1 VGKAEDVLR
10 DLAGEHD
17 GFFTT
22 LEAGEAGVPSAIVV
36 QLHQRGRIER
46 VAQGLYRFPIWPTSE
61 FQQYQEAILWPRV
74 YRNLDYSLISHDSAL
89 EFYNLTQLN
98 PSVVHVTLP
107 QHTRIRRT
115 APSWIRLH
123 FLAVAESDRRWEHRV
138 SVVSIPRAIED
149 VAETRGLDVVHQ
161 AVSEAR
167 ERRLLREDELA
178 RLVTRFGSSLLEP
191 YHAAAR

>member
-1 VGKAEDVLR
+1 MAKTEDVLR
-10 DLAGEHD
+10 DIAGEHD

-22 LEAGEAGVPSAIVV
+22 LEAGAAGIPGAIVA
-36 QLHQRGRIER
+36 QLYQRGRIER
-46 VAQGLYRFPIWPTSE
+46 RAQGLYRFPTWPSSE
-61 FQQYQEAILWPRV
+61 FQQYQEAVLWPQV
-74 YRNLDYSLISHDSAL
+74 YRHLDYSLISHDSAL

-107 QHTRIRRT
+107 EHTRIRRT

-123 FLAVAESDRRWEHRV
+123 FIPVPESDRRWEHRV
-138 SVVSIPRAIED
+138 PIVSIPRAIED
-149 VAETRGLDVVHQ
+149 IAETRGLDVVHQ
-161 AVSEAR
+161 AVSDAR

-178 RLVTRFGSSLLEP
+178 RLVSRFGPSLLEP

>member
-1 VGKAEDVLR
+1 MAKTEDVLR

-22 LEAGEAGVPSAIVV
+22 LEAGAAGVPSVIVA

-46 VAQGLYRFPIWPTSE
+46 VAQGLYRFPTWPASE
-61 FQQYQEAILWPRV
+61 FRQYQEAVLWPQV

-89 EFYNLTQLN
+89 EFYNLTLLN

-107 QHTRIRRT
+107 EHTRIRRT

-123 FLAVAESDRRWEHRV
+123 FVAVPESDRRWEHRV
-138 SVVSIPRAIED
+138 PVVSIPRAIED
-149 VAETRGLDVVHQ
+149 VAETRGLDVVHH

-167 ERRLLREDELA
+167 ERRLLREDELV
-178 RLVTRFGSSLLEP
+178 RLVTRFGPSLLEP
-191 YHAAAR
+191 YHVAAR

>member
-1 VGKAEDVLR
+1 MAKTEDVLR

-22 LEAGEAGVPSAIVV
+22 LEAGAAGVPSAIVA

-46 VAQGLYRFPIWPTSE
+46 VAQGLYRFPTWPASE
-61 FQQYQEAILWPRV
+61 FQQYQEAVLWPQV

-89 EFYNLTQLN
+89 EFYNLTLLN

-107 QHTRIRRT
+107 EHTRIRRT

-123 FLAVAESDRRWEHRV
+123 FVAVPESDRRWEHRV
-138 SVVSIPRAIED
+138 PVVSIPRAIED

-178 RLVTRFGSSLLEP
+178 RLVTRFGPSLLEP
-191 YHAAAR
+191 YSAAAR

>member
-1 VGKAEDVLR
+1 MAKTEDLLR

-22 LEAGEAGVPSAIVV
+22 LEACAAGVPSVIVA
-36 QLHQRGRIER
+36 QLRQRGRIER
-46 VAQGLYRFPIWPTSE
+46 VAQGHYRFPTWPTSD
-61 FQQYQEAILWPRV
+61 FQQYQEAVLWPRI
-74 YRNLDYSLISHDSAL
+74 YRRLDYSLISHDSAI

-107 QHTRIRRT
+107 EHTRIRRT
-115 APSWIRLH
+115 TPSWIRLH
-123 FLAVAESDRRWEHRV
+123 FVAVHESDRCWEHRV

-149 VAETRGLDVVHQ
+149 VAETRGFDVVHQ

-178 RLVTRFGSSLLEP
+178 RLVTRFGPSLLEP
-191 YHAAAR
+191 YHATVR